1 MAGVPSSQWT
11 APAGAGAAIAAAN
24 ATDFTK
30 EEKEA
35 IQRCLSLHL
44 GPEYI
49 TYRPAPTGGKVAYI
63 EGWRAL
69 ELANE
74 TFGFSGWSSSV
85 QDMAVD
91 FVRHPRRG
99 AGPLDTAVLTGDSR
113 SARGTGSGA
122 AAGRPEQGRQ
132 DQRRRVRGR
141 ARHAQK
147 RLLPRGSV
155 RG

>member
-1 MAGVPSSQWT
+1 MAGVPNTQWT
-11 APAGAGAAIAAAN
+11 APAPPAAGAGAGPALVAAP
-24 ATDFTK
+24 DFTR

-91 FVRHPRRG
+91 FVR
-99 AGPLDTAVLTGDSR
+99 
-113 SARGTGSGA
+113 GA
-122 AAGRPEQGRQ
+122 APLA
-132 DQRRRVRGR
+132 
-141 ARHAQK
+141 ARWPQVTLRH
-147 RLLPRGSV
+147 
-155 RG
+155 